1 MMNIRSLH
9 KLFINQNIK
18 EKKTNVLLEN
28 VLKFFKAIQFLFYFI
43 FLPLLTYLQF
53 HKEQR

>member
-18 EKKTNVLLEN
+18 GKKNKCALRKCFEIL
-28 VLKFFKAIQFLFYFI
+28 
-43 FLPLLTYLQF
+43 
-53 HKEQR
+53 